1 MSESSAPEVP
11 EDEASTSEAASTE
24 DERSEEGS
32 RPAVAAAKA
41 AAASQIEK
49 AKNARA
55 TSAVRD
61 HWIIGLPGALSFL
74 AAFASAMYLFS
85 YHVDREASG
94 DETGAP
100 YSAWWPV
107 AAAGLFIVLGV
118 IHQVRE
124 ASRKAAYQ
132 EVLRVEDLKVRMV
145 ELDYVPE
152 TDAPLS
158 ANRALLQEYHRLST
172 GQANAAFRVA
182 VWVMTATAILVL
194 AGAVTVVLIGN
205 TATAITLA
213 SLTAF
218 ISVLSG
224 YVSATLLATY
234 RVSVEQARFYFREP
248 LAGGY
253 LLAAEHLAK
262 RVPAPDH
269 IPALQRVVDGFI
281 QAAVN
286 VPGVVQ
292 DAATPQDPQGPATPA

>member
-1 MSESSAPEVP
+1 MSESSAPEAP
-11 EDEASTSEAASTE
+11 EDEANPSAASND
-24 DERSEEGS
+24 DEEREEES
-32 RPAVAAAKA
+32 SPAVAAAKA
-41 AAASQIEK
+41 SAASQIEK
-49 AKNARA
+49 ANNARA
-55 TSAVRD
+55 TSTVRD
-61 HWIIGLPGALSFL
+61 NWIIGLPAALSFL
-74 AAFASAMYLFS
+74 TALFS
-85 YHVDREASG
+85 AVYLVGDHLDRETSG
-94 DETGAP
+94 DKSPAP
-100 YSAWWPV
+100 YSVWWPV

-118 IHQVRE
+118 IHQVRQ

-132 EVLRVEDLKVRMV
+132 DVVRVEDLKVRMV

-182 VWVMTATAILVL
+182 VWVMTATAVLVL
-194 AGAVTVVLIGN
+194 AGAVTVVLIRD

-218 ISVLSG
+218 ISALSG